1 MSPCF
6 SLHRDNSGPLW
17 YETRA
22 LNLTEKEHKDQVVN
36 SQKLFLFNHFR
47 GVKALTESMNP
58 ITQMIMNKPAFVM
71 KRLEEKCYFGTQFK
85 KPNYIALDFIEA
97 NDYADLIEPF
107 NF

>member
-71 KRLEEKCYFGTQFK
+71 K
-85 KPNYIALDFIEA
+85 
-97 NDYADLIEPF
+97 DLRRSAILVRNLRSPIILR
-107 NF
+107 